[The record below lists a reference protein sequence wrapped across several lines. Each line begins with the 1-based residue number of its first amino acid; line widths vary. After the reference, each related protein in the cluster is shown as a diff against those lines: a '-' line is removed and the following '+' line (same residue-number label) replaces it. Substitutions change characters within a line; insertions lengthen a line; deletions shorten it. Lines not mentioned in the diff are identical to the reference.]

1 MDCYMQPWVRL
12 MFFICPE
19 LSIILR
25 ECSNNEKCS
34 LGTTKNLF
42 PTLVVGV
49 EGVCKGG
56 GGTRG
61 GGMKGFLDK
70 G

>member
-1 MDCYMQPWVRL
+1 MDFYMQSLVHL
-12 MFFICPE
+12 MFFIYSE
-19 LSIILR
+19 LPIVLT

-49 EGVCKGG
+49 EGVCR
-56 GGTRG
+56 GTRG
-61 GGMKGFLDK
+61 YDRFL